1 MKLARLFNDKK
12 LLKESWSVSWPMTLI
27 MFFIFL
33 IGFSDVYVAGIFGKE
48 IQAAYG
54 LASQIYF
61 IFSII
66 VFALTIGTVSVLS
79 RLFTSG
85 KKEEFD
91 RALESSLILTLLCG
105 AIFSILGFIFSGP
118 VIHRL
123 GVPEELKDYAVIFT
137 RIYSAGLLFSYF
149 LINTNGILRACKM
162 IRNSLWTMFVVAL
175 LNIVL
180 NFILALGT
188 PLGFK
193 GIALAT
199 VASSAIGCLMN
210 MVFMRRLIDG
220 LRRVSIS
227 AAIRI
232 LHIGWPAGLLQVLWQ
247 LAALAL
253 YLILSRFPVH
263 NIEILAAFTNG
274 LKVESAIFLPAFAFN
289 MAAAVLAGNFLGSR
303 RREEAFN
310 SGIVTAIVGVVIVTA
325 LSAIAMIFARPI
337 ASLLSDNAIVV
348 NECVRYIHISLIF
361 EPFMAWGIILG
372 GALNGAGDTRGVTWI
387 VALSV
392 WLVRLP
398 LSYLLGVYLGF
409 GAVAVWWSMNASII
423 VQSVFLTRRFFKRE
437 WIRHAEALVI

>member
-1 MKLARLFNDKK
+1 MKLRHILKDGKLFR
-12 LLKESWSVSWPMTLI
+12 ESWSVSWPMTLI

-79 RLFTSG
+79 RLFTSK
-85 KKEEFD
+85 KKEEFNQ
-91 RALESSLILTLLCG
+91 ALESSLILTFLCG
-105 AIFSILGFIFSGP
+105 AIFSLLGFVFSGQ
-118 VIHRL
+118 IIRSL
-123 GVPEELKDYAVIFT
+123 GVPQELKGFAVAFM
-137 RIYSAGLLFSYF
+137 RIYSSGLLFNYL

-175 LNIVL
+175 LNIAL
-180 NFILALGT
+180 NFVLALYT

-193 GIALAT
+193 GIAVAT
-199 VASSAIGCLMN
+199 VISTGIGCLMN
-210 MVFMRRLIDG
+210 ALFMRRLMDG
-220 LRRVSIS
+220 LAKFSLS
-227 AAIRI
+227 AAIKI
-232 LHIGWPAGLLQVLWQ
+232 LHIGWPAGLLQVFWQ

-253 YLILSRFPVH
+253 YLILSRLPLH

-289 MAAAVLAGNFLGSR
+289 MAAAVLAGNFLGAKRS
-303 RREEAFN
+303 EEAYN
-310 SGIVTAIVGVVIVTA
+310 SGMVTAVLGVVIVTI
-325 LSAIAMIFARPI
+325 LSLFAMIFARPI
-337 ASLLSDNAIVV
+337 ASLLSNNSVVV
-348 NECVRYIHISLIF
+348 NECVRYIRISLIF
-361 EPFMAWGIILG
+361 EPLMAWGIILG

-398 LSYLLGVYLGF
+398 LSYFLGLYLGF
-409 GAVAVWWSMNASII
+409 GALAVWWSMNASII
-423 VQSVFLTRRFFKRE
+423 VQSIFLTRRYLKRQ